1 VNGAAAERPL
11 FDTVAIV
18 GFGLIGGSI
27 ALAAK
32 ERWPSTRVIAIDRPE
47 VAERAALIS
56 PADHVCSE
64 LRAVGGADLVVLAA
78 PVRQNILLLSDIA
91 GEVREG
97 ALVTDAGST
106 KREIVASASLD
117 RRRFTFVG
125 GHPLGGGALRGID
138 HARADLFRGRAWV
151 LTPDP
156 ATPREAIVKLETFV
170 AALGAIPVVKSADE
184 HDRVMAFVSHLPQIA
199 ASALMTVVGDAAGVD
214 GFALAGRGLVD
225 TTRLASSAPEIWRD
239 ITATNADQIAPALD
253 GLIELLQQL
262 RADLGDGRR
271 LEQVFTSAALWRDRL
286 VSGRNDIISA

>member
-1 VNGAAAERPL
+1 VNAAADRPL

-18 GFGLIGGSI
+18 GFGLIGGSV
-27 ALAAK
+27 ALATK

-47 VAERAALIS
+47 VAERAAAVGR
-56 PADHVCSE
+56 ADHACSE

-78 PVRQNILLLSDIA
+78 PVRQNILLLSGLA

-106 KREIVASASLD
+106 KREIMAAASVGQ
-117 RRRFTFVG
+117 RRFTFVG
-125 GHPLGGGALRGID
+125 GHPLGGNARGGID

-151 LTPDP
+151 LTPDA
-156 ATPREAIVKLETFV
+156 ATPPDAIVKLETFV

-199 ASALMTVVGDAAGVD
+199 ASALMTVVGDGAGMD
-214 GFALAGRGLVD
+214 AFMLAGRGLVD

-253 GLIELLQQL
+253 RLIELLQQL

-271 LEQVFTSAALWRDRL
+271 LVQVFTSAALWRDRL
-286 VSGRNDIISA
+286 VSGRDDIISA